1 MESETIQHAILEAT
15 KQALQS
21 PISRPRYRLPID
33 EATATEMLRMAY
45 IQQVALRGKEAVLDQ
60 YTEQS
65 IRKIGRWLTS
75 ETGKPML
82 LLYGGVGNG
91 KTTMARAIKS
101 VMNTLAKI
109 NNDRNKSV
117 AFVEMV
123 TAKQQV
129 RSYRSDSKSWES
141 LCKRHYLIIDDF
153 GEEPVEV
160 MDYGNVI
167 NPVIDLLSQRYDDQH
182 LTILTTNVT
191 NKQIRKTYGDRIA
204 DRFNEIMKVI
214 IFTNPSYRS

>member
-1 MESETIQHAILEAT
+1 MWVDNMYLSYDDVVR
-15 KQALQS
+15 ALTTAVKVE
-21 PISRPRYRLPID
+21 IEMRHCTPRLDDYM
-33 EATATEMLRMAY
+33 TY
-45 IQQVALRGKEAVLDQ
+45 IYQVAEFFTNPGNKFGLALMG
-60 YTEQS
+60 T
-65 IRKIGRWLTS
+65 T
-75 ETGKPML
+75 
-82 LLYGGVGNG
+82 GNG

-123 TAKQQV
+123 TAKQLV